1 VYRKRNRTTT
11 QGRNFALHIMNT
23 SPERGVPLWSNSTR
37 KWLERRDLAPIDLS
51 EWCVFTVVELD
62 QGAGAFIRVERSH
75 KGGERYS
82 ASEDELQLV
91 KPISVKGGDSRGS

>member
-1 VYRKRNRTTT
+1 
-11 QGRNFALHIMNT
+11 MNT
-23 SPERGVPLWSNSTR
+23 SPELSAPLWANSTG
-37 KWLERRDLAPIDLS
+37 KWLEWRDRTPADVC

-91 KPISVKGGDSRGS
+91 KSVSVKGGDSRGS